1 MSSIQSDIERELKRI
16 HTVSGRGLL
25 QVDCEAG
32 RIEADLVAVEPIGC
46 TFQTLGLSTAKLATA
61 SLDDLKKISDGLI
74 SRLTYLLEP
83 IGIIEA
89 DADRCSVQLRSN
101 PPKKGEEETS
111 YYELM
116 VRRGGDITLSRYGKK
131 PGQLRQIIPAHVT
144 REVLARLADDF
155 VSAVN

>member
-1 MSSIQSDIERELKRI
+1 MSSIPSDIERELQRI
-16 HTVSGRGLL
+16 QAVSGRGLL
-25 QVDCEAG
+25 QIDSEAG

-46 TFQTLGLSTAKLATA
+46 TFQTLGLTTAKLANS

-74 SRLTYLLEP
+74 NRLTYLLEP
-83 IGIIEA
+83 IGVIEA